1 MAAKFLSKPCRQHR
15 EFQKAPVSLSRG
27 DTVLMPSMQES
38 PLRCSERLL
47 RTVCK
52 ILARRISHP
61 ALEDKSA
68 ASKSRHHRL
77 SPCEA
82 KHFTCPEL
90 GGSKNKKP
98 AENQLRTTRD
108 DLQAGVWKR
117 LRLRDEPCKC
127 QPAGHQNAA
136 SRHVTQVGPGF
147 LTTRHLQLSSVSFH
161 HGNRKTANSDSEEAG
176 TCRKTDRIATLLL
189 H

>member
-90 GGSKNKKP
+90 GGSKNKNLLKISFEPRATTSKQAFGKGFGCGTNP
-98 AENQLRTTRD
+98 ASASLRAIRT
-108 DLQAGVWKR
+108 QR
-117 LRLRDEPCKC
+117 LD
-127 QPAGHQNAA
+127 
-136 SRHVTQVGPGF
+136 T
-147 LTTRHLQLSSVSFH
+147 
-161 HGNRKTANSDSEEAG
+161 
-176 TCRKTDRIATLLL
+176 
-189 H
+189 